1 MPVSPMPASPVP
13 VSSIAVLENVTRR
26 FSAPSQGENT
36 VHAGVRNISTVIPAG
51 AFALLK
57 GASGSGKTTLLSLI
71 GGMDRPDSGSL
82 RVAGTV
88 LESAADAELDRF
100 RRRKVGFVFQ
110 TFNLLPTLTV
120 LENAALPAV
129 LDSQAESRAEDRARD
144 LLVWLGL
151 EHRLHH
157 TPDQLSGGEMQRTAI
172 ARALINDP
180 PLILADEP
188 TGNLDS
194 RSAALV
200 IDLLAAL
207 VRDQGRT
214 VVMATHSD
222 QADAAASLVLRLHD
236 GELCGDAC
244 PSLSDS

>member
-1 MPVSPMPASPVP
+1 MSFIILNA
-13 VSSIAVLENVTRR
+13 VTRLYR
-26 FSAPSQGENT
+26 TPSEDGATGQ
-36 VHAGVRNISTVIPAG
+36 AGVRDISASIERG

-57 GASGSGKTTLLSLI
+57 GVSGSGKSTLLSLI
-71 GGMDRPDSGSL
+71 GGLDRPDSG
-82 RVAGTV
+82 RITV
-88 LESAADAELDRF
+88 GDMALEQASESQLDLF
-100 RRRKVGFVFQ
+100 RRRKVGIVFQ

-120 LENAALPAV
+120 LENAVLPAA
-129 LDSQAESRAEDRARD
+129 LDHRNEAQARD
-144 LLVWLGL
+144 AARGLLAWLGL

-194 RSAALV
+194 RSAATV
-200 IDLLAAL
+200 IELLATL
-207 VRDQGRT
+207 VREQGRT

-222 QADAAASLVLRLHD
+222 QADTVATLELRLHD
-236 GELCGDAC
+236 GQFCGDAC

>member
-1 MPVSPMPASPVP
+1 MAPSP
-13 VSSIAVLENVTRR
+13 IAVLKHVTRR
-26 FSAPSQGENT
+26 YSALNQGEGA
-36 VHAGVRNISTVIPAG
+36 VHAGVQNITATIPAG

-57 GASGSGKTTLLSLI
+57 GASGSGKTTLLSLM

-82 RVAGTV
+82 RVAGTA
-88 LESAADAELDRF
+88 LETAADDELDRF
-100 RRRKVGFVFQ
+100 RRCKVGFVFQ

-129 LDSQAESRAEDRARD
+129 LDRRPESRAMDQARK

-151 EHRLHH
+151 EQRLHH

-194 RSAALV
+194 RSATLV
-200 IDLLAAL
+200 IDLLSAL

-244 PSLSDS
+244 PSLSEF

>member
-1 MPVSPMPASPVP
+1 MPSAP
-13 VSSIAVLENVTRR
+13 IAALKHVTRR
-26 FSAPSQGENT
+26 YRVPNHGEGA
-36 VHAGVRNISTVIPAG
+36 VHAGVRDISANIPAG

-82 RVAGTV
+82 HVAGTI
-88 LESAADAELDRF
+88 LESAADHELDSF

-110 TFNLLPTLTV
+110 TFNLLPTLSV
-120 LENAALPAV
+120 LENAVLPAI
-129 LDSQAESRAEDRARD
+129 LDRRTEARAKDHARN
-144 LLVWLGL
+144 LLTWLGL

-172 ARALINDP
+172 ARALLNDP

-200 IDLLAAL
+200 IDLLLAL
-207 VRDQGRT
+207 VTDQGRT
-214 VVMATHSD
+214 VIMATHSD
-222 QADAAASLVLRLHD
+222 QADAVASLVLRLHD

-244 PSLSDS
+244 PNLSDS